1 MWDRAVRPV
10 SGLIPKNI
18 KGKTKMRR
26 TKIVCT
32 IGPASE
38 SPETL
43 RSLIESGMSVAR
55 LNFSHG
61 TISEHQ
67 KKIDTIRELSRE
79 LGEPVAILQDL
90 AGPKIR
96 IGKIAEGEVV
106 LKPGKRF
113 ILTNRDV
120 PGNDREV
127 SVSYA
132 PLPGEVSIGETLLL
146 ADGAL
151 ELKVI
156 KTDSSDIVCE
166 VVIGGTLSSH
176 KGINLPTTTIK
187 APALNDKDIQDLS
200 FGIAYGVDMVA
211 LSFVKDAQDVNSAKK
226 VIHEKGSDVPV
237 IAKIEKH
244 EALKNIDAILEAVDG
259 IMVARGDLGV
269 ESPLERI
276 PQVQKMLIR
285 KANALGKPVITATQM
300 LRSMVNSPRP
310 TRAEA
315 TDVANAILDGSDAV
329 MLSEETAVGRYPAEA
344 VRFMAKIAEATEE
357 IFPHEDFLERTHA
370 WGAKVDEAIGYAACC
385 VARDLNASA
394 IITTTQSGSTAR
406 RVAKHRPKQPILAIS
421 PNESTVRR
429 LALSWGVTPLLVS
442 YMRNV
447 DEMVRTCTE
456 VARPRLKGLVVI
468 TAGTPLEKP
477 GTTNLIQVERVE

>member
-1 MWDRAVRPV
+1 
-10 SGLIPKNI
+10 
-18 KGKTKMRR
+18 MRR

-32 IGPASE
+32 IGPASQ

-43 RSLIESGMSVAR
+43 RQLIEYGMNVAR

-61 TISEHQ
+61 TAGEHL
-67 KKIDTIRELSRE
+67 KKIDTVRELSRE
-79 LGEPVAILQDL
+79 LGEPIAILQDL

-96 IGKIAEGEVV
+96 IGEIATGEVM
-106 LKPGKRF
+106 LKPGSRF
-113 ILTNRDV
+113 IITNREV
-120 PGNDREV
+120 PGDEREV

-132 PLPGEVSIGETLLL
+132 SLPEEVSVEDTLLL

-156 KTDSSDIVCE
+156 QTDARDITCE
-166 VVIGGTLSSH
+166 VVVGGALSSH
-176 KGINLPTTTIK
+176 KGINLPTATIK
-187 APALNDKDIQDLS
+187 APALTHKDVQDIS
-200 FGIAYGVDMVA
+200 FGIAHGVDMVA
-211 LSFVKDAQDVNSAKK
+211 LSFVKDAQDVLMAKQ
-226 VIHEKGSDVPV
+226 VIHERSSDVPV

-244 EALKNIDAILEAVDG
+244 EALKNIDAILESVDG

-329 MLSEETAVGRYPAEA
+329 MLSEETAVGKYPAEA

-357 IFPHEDFLERTHA
+357 IFPHEDFLDRTHA
-370 WGAKVDEAIGYAACC
+370 AHAEVEEAIGYAACC

-394 IITTTQSGSTAR
+394 IITSTQSGSTAR
-406 RVAKHRPKQPILAIS
+406 RIAKHRPKQPILAIS
-421 PNESTVRR
+421 PDAATVRR
-429 LALSWGVTPLLVS
+429 LALSWGLTPLLVPC
-442 YMRNV
+442 MRNV
-447 DEMVRTCTE
+447 DEMIKICLE